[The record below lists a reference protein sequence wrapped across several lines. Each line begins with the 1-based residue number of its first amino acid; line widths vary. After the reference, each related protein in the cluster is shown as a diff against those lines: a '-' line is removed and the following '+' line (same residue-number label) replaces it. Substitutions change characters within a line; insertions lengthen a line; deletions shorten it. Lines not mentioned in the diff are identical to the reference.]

1 MQPGLA
7 LNLLLGLMTLSMQGK
22 ADGRVWAEH
31 IRRVLHPVGGYA
43 PGQRSHDGPAGW
55 PSLVA

>member
-22 ADGRVWAEH
+22 ADEHVWAEH

-55 PSLVA
+55 SSLVA

>member
-22 ADGRVWAEH
+22 ADERVWAEH

-43 PGQRSHDGPAGW
+43 RPT
-55 PSLVA
+55 VA